1 MSQNIDFETM
11 SSAVMTFICS
21 DLHVWNLKAYN
32 LYENKIA
39 IVKKTQLFLQQFYI
53 FCMNIFIY
61 FKFCTTLFHQ
71 WFQRNYS
78 LKWIEIEPSLSP
90 HQFIWALKKKEI
102 EIRGL
107 GKKREHIESKN
118 IPRAMSIA
126 IFCIVLYCLPFPRS
140 CQKICQWHFLLYSS
154 VY

>member
-1 MSQNIDFETM
+1 
-11 SSAVMTFICS
+11 MTFICS

-61 FKFCTTLFHQ
+61 FKCCTTLFHQ
-71 WFQRNYS
+71 WFQRN
-78 LKWIEIEPSLSP
+78 LVTEVNWNRTITKPPSIHMSTE
-90 HQFIWALKKKEI
+90 KKEI

-126 IFCIVLYCLPFPRS
+126 IFLYCFVLSSCFREVAKKYANDIFSSIAQFIRS
-140 CQKICQWHFLLYSS
+140 AKVSKCLI
-154 VY
+154 